1 MGTLRLEGKAR
12 QLPDVQVRVARR
24 RTAAASAA
32 AATTGN
38 ETAAAAGD
46 AVATASGDGN
56 ENEEEGADRGEA
68 TLLARRIGGKE
79 TRPFA
84 PFMYKMDH
92 FTKTGS
98 GQT

>member
-24 RTAAASAA
+24 RTVAAS

-46 AVATASGDGN
+46 AVATASGDGH

-68 TLLARRIGGKE
+68 KLLARRIGGKE
-79 TRPFA
+79 TQTFA
-84 PFMYKMDH
+84 PFMYKMYH